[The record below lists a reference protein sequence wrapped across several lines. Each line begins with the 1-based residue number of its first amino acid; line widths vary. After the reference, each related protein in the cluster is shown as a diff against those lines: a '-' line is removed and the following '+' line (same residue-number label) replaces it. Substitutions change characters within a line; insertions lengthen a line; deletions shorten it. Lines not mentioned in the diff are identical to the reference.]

1 MALPLAATYNMEAE
15 LREAGQYGATLRL
28 MQIRPNRGSMT
39 PQLTAGLDIAWS
51 RPSSHSGEMSGL
63 CYYYGAQRI
72 KHAAACSDQ
81 TRRVNPG
88 PFGKTSSG
96 RTYRNIHQS
105 PALLFV
111 WQANSWCSPTRRYP
125 WV

>member
-1 MALPLAATYNMEAE
+1 LHCTAHIHPWYVQLSCGCATIFVGHTARLLLRRVCAPRAGQSNMALPLAATYNMETE

-63 CYYYGAQRI
+63 CYYYGA
-72 KHAAACSDQ
+72 
-81 TRRVNPG
+81 
-88 PFGKTSSG
+88 
-96 RTYRNIHQS
+96 
-105 PALLFV
+105 
-111 WQANSWCSPTRRYP
+111 
-125 WV
+125 